1 MVLEG
6 AASSKSL
13 ANEEG
18 VHNWNYSSKLRL
30 RSEPTKET
38 QTTST
43 FAILTPEENIHESV
57 ANIFQLWG
65 KHFNDKARCH
75 ICFAISFG
83 IHQLSSTNQQ
93 HNQPTSIIK

>member
-57 ANIFQLWG
+57 ANIFHLWG
-65 KHFNDKARCH
+65 ET
-75 ICFAISFG
+75 
-83 IHQLSSTNQQ
+83 L
-93 HNQPTSIIK
+93 

>member
-1 MVLEG
+1 MTLEG

-38 QTTST
+38 QTTSA
-43 FAILTPEENIHESV
+43 FAILTPEENIHEGV
-57 ANIFQLWG
+57 ANIFNLWG

-75 ICFAISFG
+75 I
-83 IHQLSSTNQQ
+83 
-93 HNQPTSIIK
+93 

>member
-1 MVLEG
+1 MTLEG

-38 QTTST
+38 QTTSA
-43 FAILTPEENIHESV
+43 FAILTPEENIHEGV
-57 ANIFQLWG
+57 ANIFNLWG

-75 ICFAISFG
+75 ICFANFFG
-83 IHQLSSTNQQ
+83 IHQPVSTNQ
-93 HNQPTSIIK
+93 HH